1 MAGIE
6 FDIFQIE
13 KEEVRE
19 MRGTDLIKKE
29 AKRKEINLILYLTG
43 LMIFEVILFILGGI
57 SGSEILKRV
66 LLVLSIA
73 ISNLIVVNFLLIIKF
88 YSKVYREKN
97 KKEVGLC

>member
-1 MAGIE
+1 
-6 FDIFQIE
+6 
-13 KEEVRE
+13 